1 MEPRSRIAVH
11 KTGDDDLVEYMRQAG
26 VEDAAYMSRMMGD
39 GDCFVL
45 LDKDDLRTPLEG
57 SLRAGTKRRIVHV
70 SIPLTKGGVEGG
82 KLAPGHESKLV
93 VVMDRKNRDAAGARL
108 AHETRERLE
117 QARPEQARPE
127 QARPDRRRGMLNLGL
142 GVAILATMSITS
154 LAILPS
160 PYSYA
165 IAAGA
170 LAPVG
175 IMLARAAR
183 RHD

>member
-93 VVMDRKNRDAAGARL
+93 VVMDRKDRDAAGARL

>member
-93 VVMDRKNRDAAGARL
+93 VVMDRKDRDAAGARL
-108 AHETRERLE
+108 AHETRERL
-117 QARPEQARPE
+117 EQARPE

>member
-1 MEPRSRIAVH
+1 MEPRSSVAVH
-11 KTGDDDLVEYMRQAG
+11 KTGDDDLAEYMRQAG
-26 VEDAAYMSRMMGD
+26 VEDAAYLSRMMGD
-39 GDCFVL
+39 ADCFVL
-45 LDKDDLRTPLEG
+45 LDKDGLRTPLEG
-57 SLRAGTKRRIVHV
+57 SLRAGTEHRIVHV
-70 SIPLTKGGVEGG
+70 SISLTKGGVEGG

-93 VVMDRKNRDAAGARL
+93 VVMDRKDRDAAGARL
-108 AHETRERLE
+108 THETRERL
-117 QARPEQARPE
+117 EQARPE

>member
-93 VVMDRKNRDAAGARL
+93 VVMDRKDRDAAGARL
-108 AHETRERLE
+108 AHETRERL
-117 QARPEQARPE
+117 EQARPE

-165 IAAGA
+165 IAAGT

>member
-11 KTGDDDLVEYMRQAG
+11 KTGDDDLVEYIRQAG

-82 KLAPGHESKLV
+82 KLAPDHESKLV
-93 VVMDRKNRDAAGARL
+93 VVMDRKDRDAAGARL
-108 AHETRERLE
+108 AHETRERL
-117 QARPEQARPE
+117 EQARPE

>member
-1 MEPRSRIAVH
+1 M
-11 KTGDDDLVEYMRQAG
+11 TGRLWLP
-26 VEDAAYMSRMMGD
+26 S
-39 GDCFVL
+39 
-45 LDKDDLRTPLEG
+45 
-57 SLRAGTKRRIVHV
+57 IVHV
-70 SIPLTKGGVEGG
+70 SISLTKGGAEGG

-93 VVMDRKNRDAAGARL
+93 VVVDRKNRDVAGARL
-108 AHETRERLE
+108 AHETRERL
-117 QARPEQARPE
+117 EQARPE